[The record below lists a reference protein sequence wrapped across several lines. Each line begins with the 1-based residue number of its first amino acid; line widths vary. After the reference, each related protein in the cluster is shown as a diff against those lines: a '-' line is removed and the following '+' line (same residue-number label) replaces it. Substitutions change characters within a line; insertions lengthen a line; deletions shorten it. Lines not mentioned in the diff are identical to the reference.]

1 MRIENVRTFQ
11 EDGTFSFMD
20 IAIRNGR
27 FAELEAVEKD
37 EERIDGGGCYAI
49 PGLIDLHFH
58 GCMGADFSDADPD
71 GIACIAAYEA
81 AVGVTSICPATM
93 TLPEEALCRTMRAAN
108 FYVTAFPDETMF
120 RSEMPLSARSSG
132 RKRAR
137 LVGIHM
143 EGPFLSTA
151 RKGAQAAAH
160 IRKCDVAL
168 FRRLQKES
176 GGRIRFVDI
185 APEEPGALSFIDALK
200 DEVVISLAHTMADYD
215 TAMEAFARGATH
227 VTHLYNAMPPLHHR
241 NPGVVGAARDTVDCR
256 VELICDGIHLHP
268 SIVRATFA
276 MFGAERIILV
286 SDSMRATGLSDGQ
299 YTLGGQDVAVCGS
312 RAALADGTIA
322 GSVTDLMSCLQ
333 KAVREM
339 GISLADAVTCATANP
354 AKELGIYDFC
364 GSITPGKA
372 ADLVLLDQELK
383 VRAVYLGG
391 VRI

>member
-1 MRIENVRTFQ
+1 
-11 EDGTFSFMD
+11 
-20 IAIRNGR
+20 
-27 FAELEAVEKD
+27 
-37 EERIDGGGCYAI
+37 
-49 PGLIDLHFH
+49 
-58 GCMGADFSDADPD
+58 
-71 GIACIAAYEA
+71 
-81 AVGVTSICPATM
+81 
-93 TLPEEALCRTMRAAN
+93 
-108 FYVTAFPDETMF
+108 
-120 RSEMPLSARSSG
+120 
-132 RKRAR
+132 
-137 LVGIHM
+137 
-143 EGPFLSTA
+143 
-151 RKGAQAAAH
+151 
-160 IRKCDVAL
+160 
-168 FRRLQKES
+168 
-176 GGRIRFVDI
+176 
-185 APEEPGALSFIDALK
+185 
-200 DEVVISLAHTMADYD
+200 
-215 TAMEAFARGATH
+215 
-227 VTHLYNAMPPLHHR
+227 
-241 NPGVVGAARDTVDCR
+241 

-299 YTLGGQDVAVCGS
+299 YTLGGQDVTVCGS